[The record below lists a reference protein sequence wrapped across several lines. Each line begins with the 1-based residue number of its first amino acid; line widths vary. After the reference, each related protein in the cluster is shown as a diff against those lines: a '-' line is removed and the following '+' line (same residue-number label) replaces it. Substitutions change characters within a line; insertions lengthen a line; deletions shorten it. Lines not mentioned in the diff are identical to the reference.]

1 VRFPCRGVVLSLL
14 LMTCMTGGTRS
25 EEPQRPEH
33 PLRFVNK
40 SAEAGIVM
48 PTTNGDLTR
57 DWIIDTLGSG
67 AALLDYDR
75 DGDLDIYVANGS
87 TVDPIP
93 KGREPLPYLYRNEG
107 NGRFSEVAAD
117 AGLAAAYWGFGV
129 TAADYDNDGDQ
140 DLYVTAW
147 GPNHLYRNNG
157 DGTFTDVAREAGV
170 DDDRYGTSTAF
181 LDYDHDGL
189 LDLYVVNYVTFD
201 PAKIPRRGDPNSP
214 CTFRGLTVM
223 CGPHGLPGAVDVLY
237 HNNGDGTFTDVS
249 KQAGILAEGG
259 WFGLGVVTADVDG
272 DGWTDILVAN
282 DSTPNQFYRN
292 QHDGTFVDDGVMTGF
307 AYSNDGREQAGMGI
321 EVADID
327 QDGDLDIFVTNFSHD
342 YCTLNINDGS
352 GFLEDVSV
360 RVGLVE
366 PTVRFLGWGTALFD
380 AENDGDIDIL
390 IGNGHVY
397 PQVEAADIGTSYMQ
411 RKQLFE
417 NRGNLRFQEVQPDGG
432 ALEQPGL
439 SRGLAAGDI
448 DGDGDIDL
456 FLTNNN
462 GVPDLIMNESS
473 SGTWLGVHLV
483 GTASNR
489 DGLGARVTVKAGGKQ
504 WMAERHGGGSF
515 LSSGDPTVHFGL
527 GAVER
532 IDAVEIRWPSG
543 LTQTLPSPA
552 PNQVVTALEPAGPQS
567 PPPSPKSASG
577 KNNPS

>member
-1 VRFPCRGVVLSLL
+1 VRSVPVGVALALVAVVSLSGRVFPA
-14 LMTCMTGGTRS
+14 
-25 EEPQRPEH
+25 EPQRETRF
-33 PLRFVNK
+33 RFVNL
-40 SAEAGIVM
+40 SNDAGILGH
-48 PTTNGDLTR
+48 TTNGDLTR

-67 AALLDYDR
+67 AALLDF
-75 DGDLDIYVANGS
+75 DGDGDTDIYVANGS
-87 TVDPIP
+87 MVEGIVPG
-93 KGREPLPYLYRNEG
+93 KEPLPYLYRNDG
-107 NGRFSEVAAD
+107 NEKFTDVAAA
-117 AGLAAAYWGFGV
+117 AGLAVPFWGFGV
-129 TAADYDNDGDQ
+129 TAADYDNDGDP

-157 DGTFTDVAREAGV
+157 DGTFTDVSREAGV
-170 DDDRYGTSTAF
+170 DDDRYGASTAF

-189 LDLYVVNYVTFD
+189 LDLYVTNYVTFD
-201 PAKIPRRGDPNSP
+201 PAKIPRRADPNSP

-249 KQAGILAEGG
+249 RQAGILAEGG
-259 WFGLGVVTADVDG
+259 WFGLGVATADIDG

-292 QHDGTFVDDGVMTGF
+292 QHDGTFVDDGLMSGF

-321 EVADID
+321 ETADID

-342 YCTLNINDGS
+342 YCTLNLNDGK

-380 AENDGDIDIL
+380 AENDGDIDIF

-397 PQVEAADIGTSYMQ
+397 PQVEEADIGTSYMQ

-417 NRGNLRFQEVQPDGG
+417 NRGNLTFVEVEPDGG
-432 ALEQPGL
+432 AISQPGL
-439 SRGLAAGDI
+439 SRGVAAGDI

-456 FLTNNN
+456 FVTNNN
-462 GVPDLIMNESS
+462 GQPDLIMNESK
-473 SGTWLGVHLV
+473 SGAWLGVRLV

-489 DGLGARVTVKAGGKQ
+489 EGLGARVTVKAAGKK
-504 WMAERHGGGSF
+504 WMAERRGGGSF
-515 LSSGDPTVHFGL
+515 LSSGDPVVHFGL
-527 GAVER
+527 GTAER
-532 IDAVEIRWPSG
+532 VDQVEIRWPSG
-543 LTQTLPSPA
+543 RTQIIESPA
-552 PNQVVTALEPAGPQS
+552 LNQVITALEPGGSSGGAPAA
-567 PPPSPKSASG
+567 KSASG